1 MAGTISKINRSVK
14 QLEKELTAIG
24 FRVQVEGAS
33 DGMTQY
39 LIVNEGQVPGI
50 TISDRR
56 SKGKKRAQ
64 WAAEVVVTAPT
75 ETYEMNT
82 YKDPE
87 TKQPFT
93 HYVFS
98 SHKANKIPKLWK
110 GFSEEAT

>member
-1 MAGTISKINRSVK
+1 MAGTISKMNRSVK

-24 FRVQVEGAS
+24 FSVQVEGAS

-50 TISDRR
+50 TVSDRR
-56 SKGKKRAQ
+56 SKGKKQAQ

-75 ETYEMNT
+75 ETYEINT

-93 HYVFS
+93 HYVVS

-110 GFSEEAT
+110 AFGNEAT

>member
-1 MAGTISKINRSVK
+1 MAGSLSKINRSVK

-24 FRVQVEGAS
+24 FHVKIEADANS
-33 DGMTQY
+33 MTQY
-39 LIVNEGQVPGI
+39 LIVNQGDVPGI
-50 TISDRR
+50 TVSDRR

-75 ETYEMNT
+75 ETYEINT

-93 HYVFS
+93 HYVVS

-110 GFSEEAT
+110 AFGNDAT